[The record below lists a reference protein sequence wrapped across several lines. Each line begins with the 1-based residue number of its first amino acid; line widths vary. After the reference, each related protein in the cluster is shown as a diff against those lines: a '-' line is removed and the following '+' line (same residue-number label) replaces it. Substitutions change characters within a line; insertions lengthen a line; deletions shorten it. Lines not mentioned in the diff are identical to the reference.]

1 MILVLKS
8 QATQE
13 DIHALAQ
20 QIEHLGFKPHISQGK
35 YKTIIG
41 VIGKN
46 GISLPGSASSELANH
61 PQVDMVIPIMEP
73 YKLASREVAVD
84 NTMIRLGNI
93 IIGEGYFTVM
103 AGPCAVESREQLLET
118 ARGVHQH
125 GACILRG
132 GAFKPRTSPYDFSG
146 LEEEGLRLLREARQ
160 ATGMPI
166 VTELLRER
174 DIEQIEEYA
183 DIIQIGARNIQNFS
197 LLRLVGKSSKPILLK
212 RGMST
217 TIKELLMSAE
227 YILAEGNPQVI
238 LCERG
243 IRTFETA
250 TRSTLDISAV
260 PVLKEKTH
268 LPVIVDPSHAAGR
281 RSLIPSLARA
291 ALAAGADGILI
302 EVHYQPKTALC
313 DSTQQLNI
321 QNFGELMADLSKLA
335 AAMGK
340 TISQNNE
347 MLP

>member
-8 QATQE
+8 QATEADIQSLARKIE
-13 DIHALAQ
+13 D
-20 QIEHLGFKPHISQGK
+20 LGFKPHVSQGQ

-46 GISLPGSASSELANH
+46 GVSLPGSASSELANH
-61 PQVDMVIPIMEP
+61 PQVDTVIPIMEP
-73 YKLASREVAVD
+73 YKLASREVAAED
-84 NTMIRLGNI
+84 TI
-93 IIGEGYFTVM
+93 IQVGKVRIGEGSFTVM
-103 AGPCAVESREQLLET
+103 AGPCAVESREQMLET
-118 ARGVHQH
+118 AKGVKLH
-125 GACILRG
+125 GASILRG

-146 LEEEGLRLLREARQ
+146 LEEEGLRLLQEASHI
-160 ATGMPI
+160 TGLPI

-174 DIEQIEEYA
+174 DMEQVEKYT

-197 LLRLVGKSSKPILLK
+197 LLRLVGKSDKPILLK

-227 YILAEGNPQVI
+227 YILAAGNPRVI

-268 LPVIVDPSHAAGR
+268 LPIIIDPSHAAGK
-281 RSLIPSLARA
+281 RSLIPALARA
-291 ALAAGADGILI
+291 GLAAGADGILI

-313 DSTQQLNI
+313 DSTQQLDI
-321 QNFGELMADLSKLA
+321 QGFSRLMTELRPLA

-340 TISQNNE
+340 TMQ
-347 MLP
+347 

>member
-1 MILVLKS
+1 MILVLKA
-8 QATQE
+8 QATEE
-13 DIHALAQ
+13 DINAIAQ
-20 QIEHLGFKPHISQGK
+20 KIEDLGFKPHISRGE

-46 GISLPGSASSELANH
+46 GVSLPGSASSELANH

-84 NTMIRLGNI
+84 NTIIQLGDLK
-93 IIGEGYFTVM
+93 IGEGYFTVM

-118 ARGVHQH
+118 AKGIKQH
-125 GACILRG
+125 GASILRG

-146 LEEEGLRLLREARQ
+146 LGVEGLQLLREASQ
-160 ATGMPI
+160 VTGLPI

-174 DIEQIEEYA
+174 DIDQIEKYA

-227 YILAEGNPQVI
+227 YILAGGNSQVI

-268 LPVIVDPSHAAGR
+268 LPVIVDPSHAAGK

-313 DSTQQLNI
+313 DAIQQLDI
-321 QNFGELMADLSKLA
+321 QDFGKLMEDLRSLA

-340 TISQNNE
+340 TIN
-347 MLP
+347 

>member
-1 MILVLKS
+1 MILVLKPQS
-8 QATQE
+8 TEE
-13 DIHALAQ
+13 DINAIAQ
-20 QIEHLGFKPHISQGK
+20 KVEDLGFEPHISRGK

-41 VIGKN
+41 IIGKN
-46 GISLPGSASSELANH
+46 GVSLAGNASSELANH
-61 PQVDMVIPIMEP
+61 LQVDMVIPIMEP
-73 YKLASREVAVD
+73 YKLASREVTVD
-84 NTMIRLGNI
+84 NTIIQLGNTR
-93 IIGEGYFTVM
+93 IGEGFFTVM

-118 ARGVHQH
+118 AKGVKQH
-125 GACILRG
+125 GASILRG

-146 LEEEGLRLLREARQ
+146 LEVEGLRLLREASQ
-160 ATGMPI
+160 VTGLPI

-174 DIEQIEEYA
+174 DIDQIEKYA
-183 DIIQIGARNIQNFS
+183 DIIQIGARNIQNFA
-197 LLRLVGKSSKPILLK
+197 LLRLVGKSRKPILLK

-281 RSLIPSLARA
+281 RSLIPALARA
-291 ALAAGADGILI
+291 ALAAGADGILV

-313 DSTQQLNI
+313 DAAQQLNI
-321 QNFGELMADLSKLA
+321 QDFAKLMEELHSLA
-335 AAMGK
+335 TAMGK
-340 TISQNNE
+340 TIN
-347 MLP
+347 

>member
-1 MILVLKS
+1 MILVLTP
-8 QATQE
+8 QAPE
-13 DIHALAQ
+13 KDIQSIAKK
-20 QIEHLGFKPHISQGK
+20 IEALGFKPHVSRGK

-41 VIGKN
+41 IIGKN
-46 GISLPGSASSELANH
+46 GVSLPGSASSELANH

-73 YKLASREVAVD
+73 YKLASREVAAED
-84 NTMIRLGNI
+84 TIIQLGKVR
-93 IIGEGYFTVM
+93 IGEGHFTVM

-118 ARGVHQH
+118 AKGVQQH

-146 LEEEGLRLLREARQ
+146 LEEEGLRLLREASQ
-160 ATGMPI
+160 ATGLPI

-174 DIEQIEEYA
+174 DMDQVEEYA

-197 LLRLVGKSSKPILLK
+197 LLRLVGKSNKPILLK

-227 YILAEGNPQVI
+227 YILAAGNPRVI

-268 LPVIVDPSHAAGR
+268 LPVIVDPSHAAGK
-281 RSLIPSLARA
+281 RSLIPALARA

-313 DSTQQLNI
+313 DSTQQLDI
-321 QNFGELMADLSKLA
+321 QGFSRLMEELRQLA

-340 TISQNNE
+340 AMQ
-347 MLP
+347 

>member
-1 MILVLKS
+1 MILVLKP
-8 QATQE
+8 QTTEENINAIAKKIE
-13 DIHALAQ
+13 DM
-20 QIEHLGFKPHISQGK
+20 GFKPHISRGQ

-41 VIGKN
+41 IISKN
-46 GISLPGSASSELANH
+46 GVSLPGNASSELANH
-61 PQVDMVIPIMEP
+61 LQVDMVIPIMEP
-73 YKLASREVAVD
+73 YKLASREVAVN
-84 NTMIRLGNI
+84 NTIIELGNI
-93 IIGEGYFTVM
+93 KIGEGFFTVI
-103 AGPCAVESREQLLET
+103 AGPCAVESREQMLET
-118 ARGVHQH
+118 AKGVKQH
-125 GACILRG
+125 GAVILRG
-132 GAFKPRTSPYDFSG
+132 GVFKPRTSPYDFSG
-146 LEEEGLRLLREARQ
+146 LEVEGLRLLREASQ
-160 ATGMPI
+160 VTGLPI

-174 DIEQIEEYA
+174 DMDQIEEYA

-302 EVHYQPKTALC
+302 EVHYKPKTALC
-313 DSTQQLNI
+313 DSTQQLDI
-321 QNFGELMADLSKLA
+321 QDFARLMGELRGLA
-335 AAMGK
+335 TAMGK
-340 TISQNNE
+340 TIN
-347 MLP
+347 

>member
-8 QATQE
+8 QASE
-13 DIHALAQ
+13 ADIQALAQ
-20 QIEHLGFKPHISQGK
+20 KIEDLGFKPHVSRGQ

-46 GISLPGSASSELANH
+46 GVPLPGSAAGELANH
-61 PQVDMVIPIMEP
+61 PQVDTVIPIMEP
-73 YKLASREVAVD
+73 YKLASREVAAED
-84 NTMIRLGNI
+84 TI
-93 IIGEGYFTVM
+93 IQVGEVRIGEGYFTVM
-103 AGPCAVESREQLLET
+103 AGPCAVESREQMLET
-118 ARGVHQH
+118 ARGVKQH
-125 GACILRG
+125 GASILRG

-146 LEEEGLRLLREARQ
+146 LEEEGLRLLREASQ
-160 ATGMPI
+160 ATGLPI

-174 DIEQIEEYA
+174 DMDQVEEYA

-197 LLRLVGKSSKPILLK
+197 LLRLVGKSRKPILLK

-217 TIKELLMSAE
+217 TIKELA
-227 YILAEGNPQVI
+227 AGNPRVI

-243 IRTFETA
+243 IRTFESA

-268 LPVIVDPSHAAGR
+268 LPVIIDPSHAAGK
-281 RSLIPSLARA
+281 RSLIPALARA

-302 EVHYQPKTALC
+302 EVHYQPRTALC
-313 DSTQQLNI
+313 DSTQQLDI
-321 QNFGELMADLSKLA
+321 QGFGRLMTELRPLA

-340 TISQNNE
+340 TMQ
-347 MLP
+347 

>member
-1 MILVLKS
+1 MILVLTP
-8 QATQE
+8 QAPE
-13 DIHALAQ
+13 KDIQSIAKK
-20 QIEHLGFKPHISQGK
+20 IEALGFKPHVSRGK

-41 VIGKN
+41 IIGKN
-46 GISLPGSASSELANH
+46 GVSLPGSASSELANH

-73 YKLASREVAVD
+73 YKLASREVAAEDTV
-84 NTMIRLGNI
+84 IQLGKVR
-93 IIGEGYFTVM
+93 IGEGHFTVM

-118 ARGVHQH
+118 AKGVQQH

-146 LEEEGLRLLREARQ
+146 LEEEGLRLLREASQ
-160 ATGMPI
+160 ATGLPI

-174 DIEQIEEYA
+174 DMDQVEEYA

-197 LLRLVGKSSKPILLK
+197 LLRLVGKSNKPILLK

-227 YILAEGNPQVI
+227 YILAAGNPRVI

-268 LPVIVDPSHAAGR
+268 LPVIVDPSHAAGK
-281 RSLIPSLARA
+281 RSLIPALARA

-313 DSTQQLNI
+313 DSTQQLDI
-321 QNFGELMADLSKLA
+321 QGFSRLMEELRQLA

-340 TISQNNE
+340 AMQ
-347 MLP
+347 

>member
-1 MILVLKS
+1 MILVLTP
-8 QATQE
+8 QAPE
-13 DIHALAQ
+13 KDIQSIAKK
-20 QIEHLGFKPHISQGK
+20 IEALGFKPHVSRGK

-41 VIGKN
+41 IIGKN
-46 GISLPGSASSELANH
+46 GVSLPGSASSELANH

-73 YKLASREVAVD
+73 YKLASREVAAEDTV
-84 NTMIRLGNI
+84 IQLGKVR
-93 IIGEGYFTVM
+93 IGEGHFTVM

-118 ARGVHQH
+118 AKGVQQH

-146 LEEEGLRLLREARQ
+146 LEEEGLRLLREASQ
-160 ATGMPI
+160 ATGLPI
-166 VTELLRER
+166 ITELLRER
-174 DIEQIEEYA
+174 DMDQVEEYA

-197 LLRLVGKSSKPILLK
+197 LLRLVGKSNKPILLK

-227 YILAEGNPQVI
+227 YILAAGNPRVI

-268 LPVIVDPSHAAGR
+268 LPVIVDPSHAAGK
-281 RSLIPSLARA
+281 RSLIPALARA

-313 DSTQQLNI
+313 DSTQQLDI
-321 QNFGELMADLSKLA
+321 QGFSRLMEELRQLA

-340 TISQNNE
+340 AMQ
-347 MLP
+347 